1 MCGNII
7 DSIVLFKCESH
18 GYCHFHTSLCPF
30 AHYSRPHLGDVA
42 MWLSLPSEVNTMSP
56 LRVIFCLYVNQTL
69 FLELYGFIL
78 AHIPR
83 HSMYCPL
90 LLYYDFCV
98 PLTEF
103 LFLTYHFSFF
113 LFFPGGP
120 GLSISELNIF
130 SVHPS
135 VYFSLFLPFALLPSL

>member
-18 GYCHFHTSLCPF
+18 DGYCHFHTSLCPF

-42 MWLSLPSEVNTMSP
+42 MWLSLPSEVNTMSR

-113 LFFPGGP
+113 LFF
-120 GLSISELNIF
+120 SWRAWVICF
-130 SVHPS
+130 
-135 VYFSLFLPFALLPSL
+135 